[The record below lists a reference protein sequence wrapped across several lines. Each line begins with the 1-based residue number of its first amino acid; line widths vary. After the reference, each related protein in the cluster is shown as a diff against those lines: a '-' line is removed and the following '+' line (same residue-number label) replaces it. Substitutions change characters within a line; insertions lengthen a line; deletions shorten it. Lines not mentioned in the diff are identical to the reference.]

1 MMRIGIGED
10 LHRFVSG
17 RKLILGGI
25 EIPSEKGLLGHS
37 DADALLH
44 AISDALLGALALE
57 DIGAY
62 FPPKDPKCEGIDSKE
77 ILRFC
82 LNKVR
87 EKGYGV
93 VNVDAVITTESP
105 KLRPYIASM
114 RESVSAILGIAKDCV
129 GLQAKTNEGCD
140 AIGAGE
146 ALHVSAVC
154 LLEKKEEN

>member
-1 MMRIGIGED
+1 MMRIGLGED
-10 LHRFVSG
+10 LHRFASG

-44 AISDALLGALALE
+44 AVSDALLGAIAGG

-62 FPPKDPKCEGIDSKE
+62 FPPKDPSCEGIDSKE

-82 LNKVR
+82 LNKVK
-87 EKGYGV
+87 EKGFGL

-105 KLRPYIASM
+105 KLRPHIPAM
-114 RESVSAILGIAKDCV
+114 RESMAKVLGIDVDCV
-129 GLQAKTNEGCD
+129 GIQAKTNEGCD

-146 ALHVSAVC
+146 ALHVSAVV
-154 LLEKKEEN
+154 LLEKKERE

>member
-10 LHRFVSG
+10 LHRFASG

-25 EIPSEKGLLGHS
+25 EIPSEKGLQGHS

-44 AISDALLGALALE
+44 AISDALLGAIACD
-57 DIGAY
+57 DIGAF
-62 FPPKDPKCEGIDSKE
+62 FPPKDPACAGIDSKE

-82 LNKVR
+82 LGKVN
-87 EKGYGV
+87 EAGYEV

-105 KLRPYIASM
+105 KLRPYILAM
-114 RESVSAILGIAKDCV
+114 RESVASVLGIDKDCV
-129 GLQAKTNEGCD
+129 GIQAKTNEGCD

-154 LLEKKEEN
+154 LLQKKDGK

>member
-1 MMRIGIGED
+1 MMRIGVGED
-10 LHRFVSG
+10 LHRFVAG

-44 AISDALLGALALE
+44 AISDALLGAIACE
-57 DIGAY
+57 DIGAF
-62 FPPKDPKCEGIDSKE
+62 FPPKDPACEGIDSKE

-87 EKGYGV
+87 EAGYEIS
-93 VNVDAVITTESP
+93 NIDAVITTESP
-105 KLRPYIASM
+105 KLRPYILPM
-114 RESVSAILGIAKDCV
+114 RESIASILGIAVSCV

-154 LLEKKEEN
+154 LLQKKENE

>member
-10 LHRFVSG
+10 LHRFASG

-25 EIPSEKGLLGHS
+25 EIPCEKGLLGHS

-44 AISDALLGALALE
+44 AISDALLGAIACE
-57 DIGAY
+57 DIGAF
-62 FPPKDPKCEGIDSKE
+62 FPPKDPSCEGIDSKE

-87 EKGYGV
+87 EAGYEVG
-93 VNVDAVITTESP
+93 NVDAVITTEAP
-105 KLRPYIASM
+105 KLRPYILPM
-114 RESVSAILGIAKDCV
+114 RESIASILGIEVGRV

-154 LLEKKEEN
+154 LLQKKEND